1 MSNESENKRIDLT
14 QFEMLENGEYRIEGC
29 IADTTRYMYEDE
41 SDIRLSKQM
50 NLLPNLI
57 TELKRSYKEID
68 SLTAT
73 LTGWQGDVPYVEDC
87 EDCGAHDGAQTEGC
101 DSCGIIHYQTSK
113 GLRDLYG
120 YTWGFFHKDSPKWTE
135 FQ

>member
-50 NLLPNLI
+50 NLLPDLI
-57 TELKRSYKEID
+57 TELKRMYEREDELMEIL
-68 SLTAT
+68 SIL
-73 LTGWQGDVPYVEDC
+73 EDR
-87 EDCGAHDGAQTEGC
+87 HDINMSQFEASE
-101 DSCGIIHYQTSK
+101 
-113 GLRDLYG
+113 
-120 YTWGFFHKDSPKWTE
+120 
-135 FQ
+135 

>member
-50 NLLPNLI
+50 NLLPDLI
-57 TELKRSYKEID
+57 TELKKCYEEID
-68 SLTAT
+68 ALKGQPKTKKTRYGKPWHYECPS
-73 LTGWQGDVPYVEDC
+73 
-87 EDCGAHDGAQTEGC
+87 CGASDDAVPQLNFKNRC
-101 DSCGIIHYQTSK
+101 CFLCGWNDFGQDPEVMIRCYNAKNASK
-113 GLRDLYG
+113 
-120 YTWGFFHKDSPKWTE
+120 
-135 FQ
+135 

>member
-1 MSNESENKRIDLT
+1 MSNESENKRIDIKL
-14 QFEMLENGEYRIEGC
+14 M
-29 IADTTRYMYEDE
+29 E
-41 SDIRLSKQM
+41 SRIRLWRAGDISDEDLALEM
-50 NLLPNLI
+50 DYMVP
-57 TELKRSYKEID
+57 ELKRCYKEID

>member
-1 MSNESENKRIDLT
+1 MEKRIDI
-14 QFEMLENGEYRIEGC
+14 NAIEKEWTDFVNSKKFNVNEFAYNVQPM
-29 IADTTRYMYEDE
+29 IA
-41 SDIRLSKQM
+41 
-50 NLLPNLI
+50 
-57 TELKRSYKEID
+57 ELKRSYKEID